1 MTRALVIT
9 NPVAARSKPRTLETA
24 LMVLRRAGWQ
34 LDVAET
40 TGPRDPRMLAQQ
52 GLLEGYDRIIVHGGD
67 GTLIQAAAAMVGS
80 PVPMGLLP
88 AGTGN
93 LLAGNL
99 RIPRAPQAAAAVLLQ
114 GTERRIDLGR
124 LDRTHGDAYF
134 SVAVGTGVDA
144 RVMGETTTENKRAW
158 GIGAYIATTMRILP
172 LIRSYRHIITVD
184 DEVMEVDASMVLV
197 ANCREAIPPVVPF
210 GPDIRLD
217 DGLLNVVAVKA
228 VGVADGLRVV
238 WQVVRTPHR
247 KNQLIRY
254 AAGRV
259 VTVATDAPELVELD
273 GDLDGKTPFT
283 AEVVPG
289 AISVLT
295 PNR

>member
-9 NPVAARSKPRTLETA
+9 NPVAARSRPRTLEA
-24 LMVLRRAGWQ
+24 SLAVLRRAGWQ
-34 LDVAET
+34 LEVAET
-40 TGPRDPRMLAQQ
+40 TSPTDPRTFAAQA
-52 GLLEGYDRIIVHGGD
+52 LLEGYDRIIVHGGD

-80 PVPMGLLP
+80 EVPMGLLP

-93 LLAGNL
+93 VLAGNL
-99 RIPRAPQAAAAVLLQ
+99 RIPRAPQSAAAVLLQ

-124 LDRTHGDAYF
+124 LDRTHGHGYF

-144 RVMGETTTENKRAW
+144 QVMGATTTENKRVW
-158 GIGAYIATTMRILP
+158 GIGAYIATTLRMLTS
-172 LIRSYRHIITVD
+172 IRSYRHVITVD

-197 ANCREAIPPVVPF
+197 ANCREAIPPVVPL
-210 GPDIRLD
+210 GPDIALD
-217 DGLLNVVAVKA
+217 DGLLNVVAVRA
-228 VGVADGLRVV
+228 LGVTDGLRVV
-238 WQVVRTPHR
+238 WHVVRTPHR
-247 KNQLIRY
+247 KNDRIRY

-259 VTVATDAPELVELD
+259 VTVATEAPELVELD
-273 GDLDGKTPFT
+273 GDVDGSTPFT

-295 PNR
+295 PKR